1 LSDAA
6 KPDAATPDAA
16 NAAPPKT
23 ILLATDL
30 SCRCDRAFDRA
41 IELSKRWGAALIIA
55 HVIAAADDTGREVPA
70 WYRTPD
76 MAESARWRI
85 RRDLAADLAN
95 AEIRVEEGDTVE
107 RLLAVAERD
116 ACDLIITGVA
126 RDAGLGRMLV
136 GTTIN
141 HLVRRSSVPVL
152 MVKDRAA
159 GPYQN
164 IAVATDFSETS
175 RRALMATAAFFPTA
189 DIVLLHGYDL
199 PYGSLQDKY
208 NVSKRM
214 REMEDE
220 LGAEFLASTPI
231 DSALRTRIGLLIE
244 QGNPER
250 LIWEYVRNK
259 GADLT
264 VIGSHGR
271 GALFDILIGSM
282 TKRLLESAAG
292 DLLVVVDPVVEE

>member
-1 LSDAA
+1 
-6 KPDAATPDAA
+6 
-16 NAAPPKT
+16 
-23 ILLATDL
+23 
-30 SCRCDRAFDRA
+30 
-41 IELSKRWGAALIIA
+41 
-55 HVIAAADDTGREVPA
+55 
-70 WYRTPD
+70 
-76 MAESARWRI
+76 MAESVRWRI
-85 RRDLAADLAN
+85 RRDLAGHLAN
-95 AEIRVEEGDTVE
+95 VEIRVEEGDPAE

-116 ACDLIITGVA
+116 ACDLIVTGVA

-141 HLVRRSSVPVL
+141 QLVRRSSVPVL
-152 MVKDRAA
+152 VVKDRAA

-164 IAVATDFSETS
+164 IAVATDFSDTS
-175 RRALMATAAFFPTA
+175 RRALVTTAAYFPTA
-189 DIVLLHGYDL
+189 DIVMLHGYDL

-214 REMEDE
+214 EEMEDE
-220 LGAEFLASTPI
+220 MGAEFLASTPI
-231 DSALRTRIGLLIE
+231 DSTLRKRIRFLIE

-271 GALFDILIGSM
+271 GALFDILVGSM

-292 DLLVVVDPVVEE
+292 DLLIVVDPVVQE

>member
-6 KPDAATPDAA
+6 KPDAA
-16 NAAPPKT
+16 NAGPPKT

-30 SCRCDRAFDRA
+30 SCRCDRALDRA
-41 IELSKRWGAALIIA
+41 IELCDRWGATL
-55 HVIAAADDTGREVPA
+55 VIAYVMAPAEAVGRDVPA
-70 WYRTPD
+70 WHRAPD
-76 MAESARWRI
+76 MAESVRWRI
-85 RRDLAADLAN
+85 RRDLAGDLAN
-95 AEIRVEEGDTVE
+95 VEIRVEEGDPAE

-116 ACDLIITGVA
+116 ACDLIVTGVA

-141 HLVRRSSVPVL
+141 QLVRRSSVPVL
-152 MVKDRAA
+152 VVKDRAA

-164 IAVATDFSETS
+164 IAVATDFSDTS
-175 RRALMATAAFFPTA
+175 RRALVTTAAYFPTA
-189 DIVLLHGYDL
+189 DIVMLHGYDL

-292 DLLVVVDPVVEE
+292 DLLVVVDPVAEE